1 MDENKKLRGDL
12 AAAQAEVKSLREQ
25 AQKKKPEDNLNKITD
40 ISTFHSTDKLDLEK
54 KNILHYFVASS
65 HYYKMRKERT
75 SGLFSFFSGDSNH
88 IDDHNLTI
96 TYIQN
101 DDLKDN
107 YEKIKKDKQE
117 KGELYK
123 ETLLF
128 HGTDEENIDNI
139 FNNNF
144 DINRHPLKRS
154 KVI

>member
-25 AQKKKPEDNLNKITD
+25 AQKKKPEDNLNKITDISID

-128 HGTDEENIDNI
+128 H
-139 FNNNF
+139 F